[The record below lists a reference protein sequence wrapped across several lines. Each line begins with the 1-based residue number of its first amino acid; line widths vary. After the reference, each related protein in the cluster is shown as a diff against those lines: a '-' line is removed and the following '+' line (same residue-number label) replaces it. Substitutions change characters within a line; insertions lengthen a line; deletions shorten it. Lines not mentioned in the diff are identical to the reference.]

1 MNTRLFVETDPDELD
16 ADINCFIKGKKVIDI
31 KYSTVNS
38 SFSYSNYHPKFI
50 CARRYYSALIMYEK
64 PSILKQKTFDEFVE
78 DDEINE
84 FLKSH
89 DVIKVEH
96 FADSDGD
103 ANTVITYKE
112 SVEDDDC

>member
-1 MNTRLFVETDPDELD
+1 MNTRLFVETDPDKLD

-64 PSILKQKTFDEFVE
+64 PSILKRKTFDEFVE

-84 FLKSH
+84 FLASH

-96 FADSDGD
+96 FTNEDSDIV
-103 ANTVITYKE
+103 TVITYRKR
-112 SVEDDDC
+112 SDDNDD